1 MSIWTDIATWPA
13 YLAEC
18 LRQDRCVCGTYER
31 QNADFEQRLKQA
43 MERYPYLTEQSNNPE
58 KQ

>member
-1 MSIWTDIATWPA
+1 MSPILADIWCWANSHT
-13 YLAEC
+13 AEC
-18 LRQDRCVCGTYER
+18 LRLDRCICGTYDR

-43 MERYPYLTEQSNNPE
+43 MERYPEQSNNPE